1 MNFLRRI
8 VLQRPLLSI
17 VVIFYNMQ
25 REAQRTLY
33 SLSSQYQKLMGDYPY
48 EVIAIDNGSTEPLNE
63 QMVAA
68 YGKQFRYVYFNAKT
82 PSPCDALNFGVDQAR
97 GQYVMICIDGARI
110 LSPRILHY
118 ASLAFKAFK
127 HPFVYTVGMHIGGKP
142 QNYLVE
148 QGYSRAEEDKLIA
161 TVDWRVDGYKLFDI
175 SCFAFSSGNG
185 FFAALSESN
194 CFAIKKSDYQMLG
207 GYNSAFKSAGGGITN
222 LDFFNRANQCLD
234 LQPVKLLGE
243 ATFHQFHGGTATN
256 VPMKDHPWKS
266 MAEEYEHIYG
276 RAFAV
281 YERPPTYFGPL
292 DVNRW
297 VD

>member
-1 MNFLRRI
+1 MKLLR
-8 VLQRPLLSI
+8 LMKSQKPLLSI

-33 SLSSQYQKLMGDYPY
+33 SLSSQYQQLADDFSY
-48 EVIAIDNGSTEPLNE
+48 EVIAIDNGSTEPLCE
-63 QMVAA
+63 EMVTA
-68 YGKQFRYVYFNAKT
+68 YGKQFRYIYFNAKT

-97 GQYVMICIDGARI
+97 GKYVMICIDGARI
-110 LSPRILHY
+110 LSPGILHY
-118 ASLAFKAFK
+118 AKLTFSTFE
-127 HPFVYTVGMHIGGKP
+127 HPFVYTVGMHIGEKP

-161 TVDWRVDGYKLFDI
+161 SVDWRVDGYKLFDI

-185 FFAALSESN
+185 FFATSSESN
-194 CFAIKKSDYQMLG
+194 CFAIKKSDYQRLG
-207 GYNSAFKSAGGGITN
+207 GYNSTFKSAGGGVAN
-222 LDFFNRANQCLD
+222 LDFFNRANQCAS

-266 MAEEYEHIYG
+266 MAAEYEHIYG
-276 RAFAV
+276 RSYEI
-281 YERPPTYFGPL
+281 YERAPIYFGL
-292 DVNRW
+292 LAGNRS
-297 VD
+297 VE